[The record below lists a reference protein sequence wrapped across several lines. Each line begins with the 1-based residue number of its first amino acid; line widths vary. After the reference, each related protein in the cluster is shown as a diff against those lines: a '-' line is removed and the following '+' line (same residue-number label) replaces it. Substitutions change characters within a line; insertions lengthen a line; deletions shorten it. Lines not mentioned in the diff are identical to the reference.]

1 MIALPPNAVT
11 DDQSGTAHAISK
23 PTVTLH
29 PQIMSYAGP
38 VQGRSAR
45 RPTSIRPSSAEAAEA
60 MEWKHVAIFGAGL
73 ALGISLGAG
82 VALLTAPQ
90 SGAETRAGIRRGAR
104 NAGGAVR
111 GASGDA
117 WEGVQAEM
125 RRLARALRR
134 RRARRAAE
142 QSLKAESTELP

>member
-1 MIALPPNAVT
+1 MIASSGNAAS
-11 DDQSGTAHAISK
+11 DDQSGMAHAISK
-23 PTVTLH
+23 PTLTLYPH
-29 PQIMSYAGP
+29 IMSYAGP
-38 VQGRSAR
+38 VQGRSSR
-45 RPTSIRPSSAEAAEA
+45 RPTSMRPSAAADEA

-73 ALGISLGAG
+73 ALGITLGAG

-117 WEGVQAEM
+117 WHGVQAEM
-125 RRLARALRR
+125 RRLTRALRR
-134 RRARRAAE
+134 RKARREAE
-142 QSLKAESTELP
+142 RSLQAESTELP